1 MNIIQIEKGK
11 CIADSVREQVSQP
24 YSVFGVFGQGRL
36 YRLDTVAEESFPAK
50 GLTLQDTDGYR
61 IYYHT
66 VLSLFMAALS
76 NLYPDL
82 RASAE
87 HFIGDALYIA
97 PVGEYAFTSE
107 QLKKIEEQMRAYA
120 EEDIP
125 IERKRLSYEEALDRM
140 EKEKR
145 EDALKLYRHVRPD
158 TIDMIFMAGHYFL
171 FHNYLAPSA
180 FYARNFSIK
189 PYYPG
194 LLLLFETAESEGEVP
209 VFREQRNLAK
219 TYQVSRNELR
229 LLQLETAGEISE
241 AIAQGRTRQ
250 IMHTIDLQLE
260 HRLRDLALRIQK
272 DDDIRLILVAGP
284 SSSGKTTFSK
294 KLSSHLR
301 ALGKRPITLSMDD
314 YFIDRAHTPLDEDG
328 TPNFEAAEAVDMERF
343 NRDMLTLLE
352 GSEVQMPRYDF
363 LSGKSFPDGRIL
375 RIDRHHPMIIEG
387 IHGLNPRMTETIP
400 EKNKIKVYISALT
413 QLNIDYNNRIAA
425 TDVRFLRRLVRDH
438 KFRGHDAERTFEL
451 WQKVR
456 RSEDREIFRFQ
467 EEADVSLDT
476 SLAYELFVLK
486 PYAEALLK
494 TVQRKS
500 PYWKD
505 AKRLLRFLA
514 YFMEA
519 DASLVSDTSLLRE
532 FIGGSYYEDA
542 NEWM

>member
-1 MNIIQIEKGK
+1 
-11 CIADSVREQVSQP
+11 
-24 YSVFGVFGQGRL
+24 
-36 YRLDTVAEESFPAK
+36 
-50 GLTLQDTDGYR
+50 
-61 IYYHT
+61 
-66 VLSLFMAALS
+66 
-76 NLYPDL
+76 
-82 RASAE
+82 
-87 HFIGDALYIA
+87 
-97 PVGEYAFTSE
+97 
-107 QLKKIEEQMRAYA
+107 
-120 EEDIP
+120 
-125 IERKRLSYEEALDRM
+125 
-140 EKEKR
+140 
-145 EDALKLYRHVRPD
+145 
-158 TIDMIFMAGHYFL
+158 
-171 FHNYLAPSA
+171 
-180 FYARNFSIK
+180 
-189 PYYPG
+189 
-194 LLLLFETAESEGEVP
+194 
-209 VFREQRNLAK
+209 
-219 TYQVSRNELR
+219 
-229 LLQLETAGEISE
+229 
-241 AIAQGRTRQ
+241 
-250 IMHTIDLQLE
+250 
-260 HRLRDLALRIQK
+260 
-272 DDDIRLILVAGP
+272 
-284 SSSGKTTFSK
+284 
-294 KLSSHLR
+294 
-301 ALGKRPITLSMDD
+301 
-314 YFIDRAHTPLDEDG
+314 
-328 TPNFEAAEAVDMERF
+328 
-343 NRDMLTLLE
+343 
-352 GSEVQMPRYDF
+352 MPRYDF

-413 QLNIDYNNRIAA
+413 QLKIDYNNRIAA

-519 DASLVSDTSLLRE
+519 DASLVSDASLLRE